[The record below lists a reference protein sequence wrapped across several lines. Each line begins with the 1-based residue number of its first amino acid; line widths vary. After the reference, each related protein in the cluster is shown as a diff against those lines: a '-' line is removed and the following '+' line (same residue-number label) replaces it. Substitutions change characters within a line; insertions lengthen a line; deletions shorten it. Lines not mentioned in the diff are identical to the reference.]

1 MKAARIAVAGEAL
14 ALDLSVTTGM
24 FDRLKGWMGRRSIA
38 ERDALLIEPCN
49 SVHTW
54 FMHVPIDVVFV
65 DRERRI
71 LSVRDHVRPR
81 RLCAHWRAAAVLE
94 LQAGRREALGLAP
107 GVRLDID
114 EQGVR

>member
-1 MKAARIAVAGEAL
+1 VRAARIAVSGKPL

-24 FDRLKGWMGRRSIA
+24 LDRLKGWMGRKSIA
-38 ERDALLIEPCN
+38 ERDALFIEPCN

-65 DRERRI
+65 DRKRRI
-71 LSVRDHVRPR
+71 VSVRDNVVPR

-107 GVRLDID
+107 GVQLDIED
-114 EQGVR
+114 GEGR

>member
-1 MKAARIAVAGEAL
+1 MKTARIAAAGKPL
-14 ALDLSVTTGM
+14 ALDLDVTTGM

-54 FMHVPIDVVFV
+54 FMHAPIDVVFM
-65 DRERRI
+65 DRARRI
-71 LSVRDHVRPR
+71 VSVRDNVGPR

-94 LQAGRREALGLAP
+94 LQAGRRLALGLTP
-107 GVRLDID
+107 GMQLEI
-114 EQGVR
+114 EAAGT